1 MTVRKFSLREV
12 TKMLMEQ
19 ERKEIVE
26 HLKMLVK
33 HGLTKGTGGNI
44 SVYNPELKLM
54 AISPSGMDYF
64 KLDVEDIV
72 IMDLNGNVVEGKRK
86 PSSEHEMHSIFY
98 RERKDIFSVVHA
110 HSPYASVLACLNW
123 NIEPCTYLIGSAGR
137 NVRCT
142 KYETFGTPELAQ
154 SALKGMEGRY
164 AVLLGNHGLLA
175 GGADLPSAFDNAEEI
190 EFCAEIYY
198 KCKAAGE
205 PVLLT
210 DEQVDIV
217 VEKFATYGVQPEVE
231 E

>member
-1 MTVRKFSLREV
+1 
-12 TKMLMEQ
+12 MLMEK
-19 ERKEIVE
+19 ERQEIVE
-26 HLKMLVK
+26 HLKMLIT

-44 SVYNPELKLM
+44 SICDPEKKLM

-64 KLDVEDIV
+64 TLTPEDIV
-72 IMDLNGNVVEGKRK
+72 VMDLHGNVVDGKRK
-86 PSSEHEMHSIFY
+86 PSSEYEMHSIFY
-98 RERKDIFSVVHA
+98 RERPEICSVVHA
-110 HSPYASVLACLNW
+110 HSIYSCVLATLNW
-123 NIEPCTYLIGSAGR
+123 GIEPCTYLIGSAGK

-154 SALKGMEGRY
+154 SALEGMKDRY

-175 GGADLPSAFDNAEEI
+175 GGPDLPTAFDNAEEI

-198 KCKAAGE
+198 KSKLAGE

-210 DEQVDIV
+210 DEQMDV
-217 VEKFATYGVQPEVE
+217 VLKKIETYGVQPEVE

>member
-1 MTVRKFSLREV
+1 
-12 TKMLMEQ
+12 MLMER
-19 ERKEIVE
+19 ERMEIVE
-26 HLKMLVK
+26 HLKMLIT

-44 SVYNPELKLM
+44 SLYNPELKLM

-64 KLDVEDIV
+64 QLTAGDIV
-72 IMDLNGNVVEGKRK
+72 VMDLEGNIADGKRK

-98 RERKDIFSVVHA
+98 REREDILSVVHA

-123 NIEPCTYLIGSAGR
+123 DIEPCTYLIGSAGR

-142 KYETFGTPELAQ
+142 KYETFGTEELAR
-154 SALKGMEGRY
+154 SALEGMRDRY

-175 GGADLPSAFDNAEEI
+175 GGPDLPMAFDTAEEI

-198 KCKAAGE
+198 KCKTVGE
-205 PVLLT
+205 PVLLSK
-210 DEQVDIV
+210 EQMDIII
-217 VEKFATYGVQPEVE
+217 EKFATYGVQPEVE